1 MLNDIYA
8 RNPLDPNYVIGQ
20 LEMENSLE
28 LFKQQIE
35 NCLFT
40 PKTTVLGDID
50 FGASLDEYLWSFNL
64 SASAIKTAVTQQI
77 NTYCTLG
84 KYYSYSVSV
93 EIYKGTIKDIA
104 QISIDINNGAGK
116 FSVIVG

>member
-1 MLNDIYA
+1 MLNDLYA
-8 RNPLDPNYVIGQ
+8 RNPQDPNYIVGQ

-40 PKTTVLGDID
+40 SKTMVLGNID
-50 FGASLDEYLWSFNL
+50 FGASLDEYIWSFSL
-64 SASAIKTAVTQQI
+64 SSSALKAAVTQQI

-84 KYYSYSVSV
+84 KYFSYVVDV
-93 EIYKGTIKDIA
+93 EFFKGTVKDIA
-104 QISIDINNGAGK
+104 QVSIEINGTDK

>member
-1 MLNDIYA
+1 MLNDLYA
-8 RNPLDPNYVIGQ
+8 RNPQDPNYIVGQ

-40 PKTTVLGDID
+40 SKTMVLGNID
-50 FGASLDEYLWSFNL
+50 FGASLDEYIWSFSL
-64 SASAIKTAVTQQI
+64 SSSALKAAVTQQI

-84 KYYSYSVSV
+84 KYFY
-93 EIYKGTIKDIA
+93 
-104 QISIDINNGAGK
+104 
-116 FSVIVG
+116 

>member
-1 MLNDIYA
+1 MLNDLYA
-8 RNPLDPNYVIGQ
+8 RNPTDPNYIIGQ

-40 PKTTVLGDID
+40 SKTMVLGDIE
-50 FGASLDEYLWSFNL
+50 FGASLDEYIWSFNL
-64 SASAIKTAVTQQI
+64 SASAVKATISQQI

-84 KYYSYSVSV
+84 KYFSYTVNV
-93 EIYKGTIKDIA
+93 EFFKGTIKDIA
-104 QISIDINNGAGK
+104 QVSIEINGTDK